1 VEEMLMDNIIKGMK
15 EGIPLNPILKNELD
29 KMVADGLSEDEALDV
44 MILAWLNH
52 ERRGDFE

>member
-1 VEEMLMDNIIKGMK
+1 MLMDNIIKGMK
-15 EGIPLNPILKNELD
+15 EGIPLNPILKKELD
-29 KMVADGLSEDEALDV
+29 KMVADGLSEEEALDV

>member
-1 VEEMLMDNIIKGMK
+1 MLMDNIIKGMK
-15 EGIPLNPILKNELD
+15 ERIPLNPILKNELD